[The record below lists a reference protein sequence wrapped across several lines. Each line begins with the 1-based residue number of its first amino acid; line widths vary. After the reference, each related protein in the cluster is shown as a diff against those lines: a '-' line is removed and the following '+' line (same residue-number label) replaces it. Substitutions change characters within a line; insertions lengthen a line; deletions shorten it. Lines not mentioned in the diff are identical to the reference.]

1 MTGWYRK
8 MTEQRSRQHPVSDG
22 PVWKD
27 YAYAAA
33 PAVAYTLLSNVVYA
47 LLASGGMIRT
57 PILLQAV
64 SVAVCL
70 AVFGWYAQR
79 EHVAVRS
86 SKKTVY
92 RYPAAFCYV
101 MAVVM
106 CGIVNNYI
114 FAVIQSKFQ
123 DFSSGYAHVA
133 EVFYKNELAVEIMT
147 LCILVPVAEELVY
160 RGFVYQRLRAKS
172 SESVAAVLSAL
183 LFGAL
188 HFNLVQFFYAAVL
201 GVLLAH
207 IVYKTESLIAA
218 MAAHMAANLVSVLW
232 TETDWLDFLDQEG
245 IRRYAAAL
253 FCLMLMGIFLSY
265 GNQLMRHENRQQA
278 S

>member
-1 MTGWYRK
+1 MTDH
-8 MTEQRSRQHPVSDG
+8 RSRRHPASDRAF
-22 PVWKD
+22 WKD
-27 YAYAAA
+27 YAYAVA
-33 PAVAYTLLSNVVYA
+33 PAAAYTLLSNVVYA
-47 LLASGGMIRT
+47 FLAAGGRIHT
-57 PILLQAV
+57 PILLQAA

-70 AVFGWYAQR
+70 AVFGWYARR

-86 SKKTVY
+86 RKKTVY

-123 DFSSGYAHVA
+123 DFSSGYAHVT
-133 EVFYKNELAVEIMT
+133 EVFYKNGLAVEILT
-147 LCILVPVAEELVY
+147 LCILAPVAEELIY

-172 SESVAAVLSAL
+172 SETVAALLSAL

-207 IVYKTESLIAA
+207 IVYKTGSLIAA
-218 MAAHMAANLVSVLW
+218 MAAHMTANLVSVLW

-253 FCLMLMGIFLSY
+253 LCLVLMGIFLSY

-278 S
+278 SHE